1 MIQRADMSPGIAPP
15 EDGLTSN
22 ASSSALSFAVG
33 FYFAFRPFIV
43 LLAVRMLRMDPQ
55 TGTGINLAF
64 NFALLVVAAFC
75 CLGQRVYPFGR
86 MLQTASVR
94 WTLLFLGFSCF
105 SLSWSDTAS
114 IYVSIAYWCGMAAD
128 FAIVALMLRARS
140 VIAVAAGLMKGYV
153 WGGCVGAAIAW
164 ILPSQSDLR
173 LGDEELLGPN
183 SIGYICAI
191 ALLFA
196 QLLMRKKERGFVAPA
211 FLLALTV
218 LRCLSKTTIV
228 ALLLC
233 EALLLTTDASMKRR
247 TKVLLTVVAALVI
260 VAFSS
265 LLTSY
270 FDIYT
275 NAGNQSETLS
285 GRLGIWAY
293 FVTEAYQKPWFGHGF
308 DSVWKVVPPFGPEQ
322 FEAPHA
328 HNELLQQFY
337 AYGVIGICIFGG
349 IYTSLYRQIRRR
361 EAGPT
366 RHFFFAFLLFVLVR
380 GLAES
385 ERFDLSLP
393 LWAVL
398 IVSALVE
405 DEPGVRDQ
413 SSALAGFEQ
422 PRGGGY
428 RASQPMISEAWQSDY
443 LD

>member
-1 MIQRADMSPGIAPP
+1 
-15 EDGLTSN
+15 
-22 ASSSALSFAVG
+22 
-33 FYFAFRPFIV
+33 
-43 LLAVRMLRMDPQ
+43 
-55 TGTGINLAF
+55 
-64 NFALLVVAAFC
+64 
-75 CLGQRVYPFGR
+75 
-86 MLQTASVR
+86 
-94 WTLLFLGFSCF
+94 
-105 SLSWSDTAS
+105 
-114 IYVSIAYWCGMAAD
+114 
-128 FAIVALMLRARS
+128 
-140 VIAVAAGLMKGYV
+140 
-153 WGGCVGAAIAW
+153 
-164 ILPSQSDLR
+164 
-173 LGDEELLGPN
+173 
-183 SIGYICAI
+183 
-191 ALLFA
+191 
-196 QLLMRKKERGFVAPA
+196 
-211 FLLALTV
+211 
-218 LRCLSKTTIV
+218 
-228 ALLLC
+228 
-233 EALLLTTDASMKRR
+233 MKRR

-349 IYTSLYRQIRRR
+349 IYTSLYRQIRRL

-366 RHFFFAFLLFVLVR
+366 KHFFFAFLLFVLVH

-405 DEPGVRDQ
+405 DERGVRDQ
-413 SSALAGFEQ
+413 SSVLAGFEQ

-428 RASQPMISEAWQSDY
+428 GASRPMLSGARQSDY

>member
-1 MIQRADMSPGIAPP
+1 MRPGIVSP
-15 EDGLTSN
+15 EDRHTDN
-22 ASSSALSFAVG
+22 ATTSALSFAVG

-43 LLAVRMLRMDPQ
+43 LLSVRILRMDPQ
-55 TGTGINLAF
+55 TGTGINLAL
-64 NFALLVVAAFC
+64 NFAFLVVAAFC
-75 CLGQRVYPFGR
+75 CLGQCVYPFER
-86 MLQTASVR
+86 MIQMASIR
-94 WTLLFLGFSCF
+94 WTLVLLSFSCF
-105 SLSWSDTAS
+105 SLSWSGTAS
-114 IYVSIAYWCGMAAD
+114 MYVSVAYWCGMTAD
-128 FAIVALMLRARS
+128 FAIVALMMRARS
-140 VIAVAAGLMKGYV
+140 VIAVATALMKGYV
-153 WGGCVGAAIAW
+153 WGACVGATIAW

-196 QLLMRKKERGFVAPA
+196 QLLMRKKQRGFAAPA

-233 EALLLTTDASMKRR
+233 EAFLLTTDASMRRR

-285 GRLGIWAY
+285 GRLGIWTY
-293 FVTEAYQKPWFGHGF
+293 FVAEALQQPWFGHGF

-337 AYGVIGICIFGG
+337 AYGVIGIFIFGG
-349 IYTSLYRQIRRR
+349 IYTSLYRQIRRL
-361 EAGPT
+361 ANDPT
-366 RHFFFAFLLFVLVR
+366 KHFFFAFLLFVLVR

-385 ERFDLSLP
+385 DRFDLSLP

-398 IVSALVE
+398 LVSALVE
-405 DEPGVRDQ
+405 HEQKERDL
-413 SSALAGFEQ
+413 SSALA
-422 PRGGGY
+422 PRTV
-428 RASQPMISEAWQSDY
+428 PMGRISSLPIRDP
-443 LD
+443 